1 VVEEFQFRGAFRMI
15 APFDLF
21 KQYGDGVFWFASAAT
36 LEEAHTLIK
45 AKARSLPGQYII
57 LSKETGNK
65 TVVTVGQDKDA

>member
-1 VVEEFQFRGAFRMI
+1 MI

-45 AKARSLPGQYII
+45 AKAGTLPGQYII
-57 LSKETGNK
+57 LSQKTGNK
-65 TVVTVGQDKDA
+65 TVVTAGQDKDA